1 MQAPKIDPRSYEEIV
16 AETEALVQQLTS
28 WQPGTEV
35 DAGGA
40 LIRIFG
46 RFAEIIKDRLNQVP
60 EKSFLSFL
68 NLIGADLTPAQSARV
83 PLTFQLAANSPV
95 DAYVPAGTQVAAT
108 LDENEEEEVV
118 FETERDLLVT
128 RAKLMQVYARAF
140 DEVRDED
147 QVGHYTAVATGA
159 VVETG
164 EPDVPFPYFGG
175 DEPMVH
181 YLYIAC
187 DTLLGLKEPTDV
199 TIQIAA
205 DNAQRLASYPL
216 HYATWD
222 KESDQWLT
230 FEESRVRAA
239 VVGNALHVTL
249 ADCPPLKASPVN
261 GVEGGWLRVQ
271 LGLPMPPAKSD
282 LPLEAIAINKP
293 TAYKM
298 PYEPFS
304 NNQTGGRFY
313 LGGETAFLRR
323 GATVYLD
330 ITLERAGVTKDAS
343 LTFNYNA
350 ATGSSQAW
358 RALTVEDG
366 TNGFTQNGRIRIQIP
381 ADGSWNITSYQSW
394 TSRWC
399 RISCDGSYSTAPQI
413 GSIQVSYA
421 WDLPAIEQ
429 ITVSLPAN
437 RPPWRVES
445 GLTNGVPLDVSKD
458 FYPFGEEPRFND
470 TFYFAYGHVLAE
482 SGILP
487 GDEVGL
493 DVTLTTAGTAG
504 GTSTGSSNNGSVTL
518 VWEFWNGRQWAALG
532 RSSNESS
539 LIGSSAY
546 AFVDDT
552 KALTIDQ
559 KAIRFKLPTSTTPN
573 IVDGDEDYWLRVRI
587 VDGNYGQGARYT
599 TGTRMSVGDTEVPVY
614 TLIEANFAPPILAD
628 ITFDVSSRLT
638 FALNACQSMND
649 FTFVDHTPANQTA
662 DTLFHPFAPTSD
674 SEPTLY
680 LGFDRPFANRSVTL
694 YTQVNP
700 PTPDQVLPDQY
711 RDKQYN
717 DPPQLVWE
725 YVRESG
731 WARLSVADETNAL
744 ADSGTF
750 SFTGPLHFAECE
762 HFGHSLYWLRVRWT
776 RGIFNIVPF
785 GSRIR
790 LNTMWAAQTTTYRN
804 ELLGSSNGEPN
815 QKFQTVQ
822 IPIQA
827 NPILQVKETDLSEA
841 ELALLQAVEAVT
853 LVQDEIAEREVAWV
867 HWQEMPDLYG
877 SAANDRHYTLD
888 HLTGAVLFG
897 DGTNGRIPPM
907 GQNNIRFA
915 KYQTGG
921 GKSGNRDAETIVQLR
936 STFPYIDG
944 VTNFEPATG

>member
-271 LGLPMPPAKSD
+271 LGLPMPPAKSG
-282 LPLEAIAINKP
+282 LTLEAIAINKP

-298 PYEPFS
+298 PYEPFN

-323 GATVYLD
+323 GATVNLD
-330 ITLERAGVTKDAS
+330 ITLDQAGVTKDAS
-343 LTFNYNA
+343 LAFNYNA

-366 TNGFTQNGRIRIQIP
+366 TNGFTKNGRIRIQIP

-413 GSIQVSYA
+413 GSIQVSYE
-421 WDLPAIEQ
+421 WGLPAIEQ

-445 GLTNGVPLDVSKD
+445 GLTNGVPIDVSKD

-493 DVTLTTAGTAG
+493 
-504 GTSTGSSNNGSVTL
+504 
-518 VWEFWNGRQWAALG
+518 
-532 RSSNESS
+532 
-539 LIGSSAY
+539 
-546 AFVDDT
+546 
-552 KALTIDQ
+552 
-559 KAIRFKLPTSTTPN
+559 
-573 IVDGDEDYWLRVRI
+573 
-587 VDGNYGQGARYT
+587 
-599 TGTRMSVGDTEVPVY
+599 
-614 TLIEANFAPPILAD
+614 
-628 ITFDVSSRLT
+628 
-638 FALNACQSMND
+638 
-649 FTFVDHTPANQTA
+649 
-662 DTLFHPFAPTSD
+662 
-674 SEPTLY
+674 
-680 LGFDRPFANRSVTL
+680 
-694 YTQVNP
+694 
-700 PTPDQVLPDQY
+700 
-711 RDKQYN
+711 
-717 DPPQLVWE
+717 
-725 YVRESG
+725 
-731 WARLSVADETNAL
+731 
-744 ADSGTF
+744 
-750 SFTGPLHFAECE
+750 
-762 HFGHSLYWLRVRWT
+762 
-776 RGIFNIVPF
+776 
-785 GSRIR
+785 
-790 LNTMWAAQTTTYRN
+790 
-804 ELLGSSNGEPN
+804 
-815 QKFQTVQ
+815 
-822 IPIQA
+822 
-827 NPILQVKETDLSEA
+827 
-841 ELALLQAVEAVT
+841 
-853 LVQDEIAEREVAWV
+853 
-867 HWQEMPDLYG
+867 
-877 SAANDRHYTLD
+877 
-888 HLTGAVLFG
+888 
-897 DGTNGRIPPM
+897 
-907 GQNNIRFA
+907 
-915 KYQTGG
+915 
-921 GKSGNRDAETIVQLR
+921 
-936 STFPYIDG
+936 
-944 VTNFEPATG
+944 